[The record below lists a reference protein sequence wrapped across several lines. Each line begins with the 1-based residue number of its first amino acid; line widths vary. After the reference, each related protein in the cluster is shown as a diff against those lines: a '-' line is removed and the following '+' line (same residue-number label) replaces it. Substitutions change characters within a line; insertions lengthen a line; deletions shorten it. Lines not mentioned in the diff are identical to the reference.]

1 MHRKKDKSK
10 IYSRAKCA
18 VSTDFPFQ
26 VLQIKENQ
34 DPQSILISEPAL
46 NFGDSIL
53 KLIGPLSDSSLFQ
66 SEIINQKNQTDPV
79 PRKMQFV
86 IYNLAGSHQNM
97 LVTFTQH
104 CEEKNQFPGCRIRF
118 EPSAAITLREAF
130 EESGL
135 CKMLV
140 SARSPYVVHMMNQ
153 AFSRLLG
160 CSREQVLGRELDRLE
175 LFDCEGLDLLAEAA
189 RNGQSAGG
197 RVSLNTKLI
206 TANNQADAS
215 IFVACFPV
223 VEAANGVVKYMLIVS
238 YPGPNNEDT
247 CEPNTQPFEAK
258 IEQFGPKPDPGGQVR
273 TPPSINLIAPPN
285 IFASAISPASLIIPR
300 RRAVNHHGKIR
311 RPPAAPVV
319 VTPEL
324 LSRLQGLS
332 LSDVARTIGVSPTA
346 LKKALRKLGIK
357 RWVYRRRRINPAISP
372 PGDTLRF
379 EWEVAPAQT
388 PQALPPPQA
397 EDLGWFH
404 PAECCSRGPA
414 GADDFGDAWAEIERK
429 TVAPIPPPLIDSF
442 DLPRSPPPSGPKAQG
457 ESEDIVWLAERIEAE
472 SWRMV
477 GDGGWWP
484 QEN

>member
-1 MHRKKDKSK
+1 MEVV
-10 IYSRAKCA
+10 

-34 DPQSILISEPAL
+34 DLQSILISEPTL

-53 KLIGPLSDSSLFQ
+53 KLTGPLSDSSLFQ
-66 SEIINQKNQTDPV
+66 SEIINQKKQTDPV
-79 PRKMQFV
+79 PRKVQFV

-97 LVTFTQH
+97 IVTFTQH
-104 CEEKNQFPGCRIRF
+104 CEEKNQIPGCRLRL

-130 EESGL
+130 EECGL

-140 SARSPYVVHMMNQ
+140 SARSPYVVHMMNR
-153 AFSRLLG
+153 AFSRMLG
-160 CSREQVLGRELDRLE
+160 CAREQVLGRELDRLE

-197 RVSLNTKLI
+197 RVSLNAKPI

-238 YPGPNNEDT
+238 HPGPNNEDT
-247 CEPNTQPFEAK
+247 CEPHTQQFEAK
-258 IEQFGPKPDPGGQVR
+258 IEQFGPKPDPGGQVFI
-273 TPPSINLIAPPN
+273 PPSINLAPPN
-285 IFASAISPASLIIPR
+285 IFASALSPASLIIPR
-300 RRAVNHHGKIR
+300 RRAVDQHGKIR
-311 RPPAAPVV
+311 RSPAAPVV

-324 LSRLQGLS
+324 LSHLQGLS

-357 RWVYRRRRINPAISP
+357 RWVYRRRHINPSISP

-379 EWEVAPAQT
+379 EWEGACAQT
-388 PQALPPPQA
+388 PQAPPPPQA

-414 GADDFGDAWAEIERK
+414 GAADAWAEIERQ
-429 TVAPIPPPLIDSF
+429 TVAPPPPPLIDSF
-442 DLPRSPPPSGPKAQG
+442 DPPSSPPPPAAKEGV
-457 ESEDIVWLAERIEAE
+457 VWPAEQIEVE
-472 SWRMV
+472 SWRV
-477 GDGGWWP
+477 AADGDRDSECWP
-484 QEN
+484 HQN